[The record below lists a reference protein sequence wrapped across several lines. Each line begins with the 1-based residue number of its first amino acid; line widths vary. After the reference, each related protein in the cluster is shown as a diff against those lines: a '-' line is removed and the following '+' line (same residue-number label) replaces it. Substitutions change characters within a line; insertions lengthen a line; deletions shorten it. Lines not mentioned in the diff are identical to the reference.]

1 MPYPHDLLALARQIA
16 ELYPK
21 PASHQPS
28 LRRAISTAYYAL
40 FHLLI
45 ADGVAYCGDKQ
56 LASAL
61 ARIFEHG
68 AMKSASDTKVSEIN
82 SLFDPKPPDEPL
94 RTVAYHIHNVAETF
108 GQAQNNR
115 LDADYNL
122 SREWQPDQVLLL
134 IEGVESAFAS
144 WDIVRAEQAAKEY
157 LFSMLPTKQ
166 SKQAQPQKSGK
177 PAKRTKPRPSL
188 ADPTNP

>member
-1 MPYPHDLLALARQIA
+1 MPYPHDLLAFARQIA
-16 ELYPK
+16 ELYQK

-45 ADGVAYCGDKQ
+45 SDGIAYCGDKQ
-56 LASAL
+56 LASTL
-61 ARIFEHG
+61 AGIFEHG
-68 AMKSASDTKVSEIN
+68 TMKSVSDAKVSEIN
-82 SLFDPKPPDEPL
+82 GLFDPKPPAEPL
-94 RTVAYHIHNVAETF
+94 RTEAYHIHNVAETF
-108 GQAQNNR
+108 GQARNNR

-144 WDIVRAEQAAKEY
+144 WDIVRTEQAAKDY
-157 LFSMLPTKQ
+157 LFSMLPAKQ
-166 SKQAQPQKSGK
+166 SRQAQPPKLGK
-177 PAKRTKPRPSL
+177 PPKRTKPRPSL
-188 ADPTNP
+188 AQSKNP

>member
-1 MPYPHDLLALARQIA
+1 MPYPHDLIAFARQIA

-45 ADGVAYCGDKQ
+45 SDGVAYCGDKQ
-56 LASAL
+56 LAATL
-61 ARIFEHG
+61 ARMFDHG
-68 AMKSASDTKVSEIN
+68 TMKSVSDAKVSEIN
-82 SLFDPKPPDEPL
+82 GLFDPQPPVEPL

-134 IEGVESAFAS
+134 IEGVESAFES
-144 WDIVRAEQAAKEY
+144 WNIVRTEQAAKDY
-157 LFSMLPTKQ
+157 LLSMLPTKQ
-166 SKQAQPQKSGK
+166 SKQAQPQKAGK
-177 PAKRTKPRPSL
+177 PAKRTKPKPSL
-188 ADPTNP
+188 AQSKNP